1 MIFFHRFLIA
11 TAILF
16 SIGFAAWSFTQ
27 FQDGGGTTQLVL
39 AVVFAVIAVGLIVY
53 LKNLKRFL
61 HR

>member
-1 MIFFHRFLIA
+1 MIFFHRFLIT

-16 SIGFAAWSFTQ
+16 SIGFAAWAYLQ
-27 FQDGGGTTQLVL
+27 FREGGSTTQLVL
-39 AVVFAVIAVGLIVY
+39 AVVFAVIAVGLAVY